1 MGSFYTLCSITNKT
15 IVDGQK
21 MVVQLMLPNER
32 YGKVESGNIFID
44 SFLRIAEKEG
54 LEKAIESWNQATK
67 DWSDRHDL
75 GEKGMIVSNEGSCM
89 SWVPFG
95 PAIRGVYD
103 DCGSISTDSDPEN
116 LKRIELLEKI
126 LCAPFQSIMEA
137 ATDDRWYTIGIKR
150 EDKGWQQEGLNSET
164 PEFAM
169 TILKKLSVTYMHAGA
184 YDALKEFDFSPESG
198 KMKSKYDVEWK
209 NEYLD
214 EVKKKLP
221 DFIQFF
227 SVYEKDSLT
236 ESEKLK
242 RDIKFYEIDQLGAP
256 FRNMK
261 RETALIYLT
270 SLYREKADLEWYYEQ
285 LSFLY
290 SLSGMCMKLQPSI
303 YGSQHQN
310 WEGWNRIQES
320 MNSSIQEM
328 NEKYG
333 FNIDEDD
340 EE

>member
-1 MGSFYTLCSITNKT
+1 MGSFYALCSITNKT

-21 MVVQLMLPNER
+21 MIVQLMLPGR
-32 YGKVESGNIFID
+32 YDKVDSGNMFVD
-44 SFLRIAEKEG
+44 SVLRVAEKDG
-54 LEKAIESWNQATK
+54 LEKALSTWKQATQ
-67 DWSDRHDL
+67 DWGAASEL
-75 GEKGMIVSNEGSCM
+75 GKKGMIVSNETPCM

-103 DCGSISTDSDPEN
+103 DCGDIATDTDPEN
-116 LKRIELLEKI
+116 LARIDLLEKI
-126 LCAPFQSIMEA
+126 LCAPFQSIMGA

-169 TILKKLSVTYMHAGA
+169 EILKKLSVTYMHAGA
-184 YDALKEFDFSPESG
+184 YDVLKEFDFCPEHG
-198 KMKSKYDVEWK
+198 KMRSKYDVEWK

-221 DFIQFF
+221 EFIQFF

-236 ESEKLK
+236 ESEKLE
-242 RDIKFYEIDQLGAP
+242 RDIKFYEIDRLGAP
-256 FRNMK
+256 FRNMDRK
-261 RETALIYLT
+261 KALIYLT

-290 SLSGMCMKLQPSI
+290 SLGGMHMNLQPTM
-303 YGSQHQN
+303 YVSQNQN
-310 WEGWNRIQES
+310 SGGWDRINEA
-320 MNSSIQEM
+320 MKPSIQEM
-328 NEKYG
+328 TEKYG
-333 FNIDEDD
+333 WNEEEED